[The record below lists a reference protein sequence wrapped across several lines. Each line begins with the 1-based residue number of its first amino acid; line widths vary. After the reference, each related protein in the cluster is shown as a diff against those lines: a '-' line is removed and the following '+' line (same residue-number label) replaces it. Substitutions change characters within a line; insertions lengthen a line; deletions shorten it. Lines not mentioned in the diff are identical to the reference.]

1 MQRYIARRVLLAVPT
16 ILFVMFATFAMVRFV
31 PGDLVEL
38 ILAENPYAT
47 EQDKIDLRQ
56 RLGLDQ
62 PIPTQF
68 AKYSANLLKGDMGYS
83 HWTNR
88 PVTQE
93 LRDRLPVTLEFGLF
107 AVLLGLLVAVPVGII
122 SAIRQDT
129 LADYLARSFAILSIS
144 VPYFF
149 TATLLVIFPVIWFG
163 WAPPLTYVGWSE
175 GPAGHIY
182 YMFFPAFIL
191 GVNLSGSVM
200 RMTRTMVL
208 EVMRQDYIRTAYAK
222 GLTERTVLVRHAMKN
237 ALIPVI
243 TIIGL
248 QIGGAIGG
256 TLIIETIFNMPGVGR
271 YFISSILARDYPSI
285 QGVTLVLAI
294 VVVFVNLA
302 VDLIYAAL
310 DPRISYS

>member
-1 MQRYIARRVLLAVPT
+1 MQRYIIQRVMLAIPT
-16 ILFVMFATFAMVRFV
+16 IIFVVFATFVMVRFV
-31 PGDLVEL
+31 PGDVVEL

-47 EQDKIDLRQ
+47 EEDAAALRSQ
-56 RLGLDQ
+56 LGLDK
-62 PIPTQF
+62 PIHEQF
-68 AKYSANLLKGDMGYS
+68 VRYSADLVRGDLGDS
-83 HWTNR
+83 PWTNR
-88 PVTQE
+88 PVTTE
-93 LRDRLPVTLEFGLF
+93 LKSRLPITLEFGFL
-107 AVLLGLLVAVPVGII
+107 AVFLGLLVALPVGII

-129 LADYLARSFAILSIS
+129 MIDYIARSFAILSLS

-149 TATLLVIFPVIWFG
+149 TATLLVIVPIIWFG
-163 WAPPLTYVGWSE
+163 WAPPLTYVRWSE
-175 GPAGHIY
+175 SISGHVW
-182 YMFFPAFIL
+182 YMFFPALLL

-222 GLTERTVLVRHAMKN
+222 GLRERTVLVRHAMKN

-248 QIGGAIGG
+248 QVGTALSG

-271 YFISSILARDYPSI
+271 YFISAILNRDYPSV
-285 QGVTLVLAI
+285 QGVVLVLAT
-294 VVVFVNLA
+294 VVVLVNLL

>member
-1 MQRYIARRVLLAVPT
+1 VQRYIARRVLLAVPT

-47 EQDKIDLRQ
+47 EQDKIELRE

-68 AKYSANLLKGDMGYS
+68 AKYSVNLLKGDMGYS

-93 LRDRLPVTLEFGLF
+93 LRDRLPVTLEFGLL

-129 LADYLARSFAILSIS
+129 LADYIARSFAILSIS

-175 GPAGHIY
+175 GPAGHLY

-285 QGVTLVLAI
+285 QGVTLVLAV

-302 VDLIYAAL
+302 VDLVYATL

>member
-1 MQRYIARRVLLAVPT
+1 MRRVMLAIPT
-16 ILFVMFATFAMVRFV
+16 IILVMFATFVMVRFV

-47 EQDKIDLRQ
+47 EQDKIDLRA

-62 PIPTQF
+62 PIAIQF
-68 AKYSANLLKGDMGYS
+68 AKYSASLLQGDMGYS

-88 PVTQE
+88 PVTEE
-93 LRDRLPVTLEFGLF
+93 LRGRLPVTLEFGML

-222 GLTERTVLVRHAMKN
+222 GLRERTVLVRHAMKN

-248 QIGGAIGG
+248 QIGGALSG

-285 QGVTLVLAI
+285 QGVVLVLAT
-294 VVVFVNLA
+294 VVVFVNLI
-302 VDLIYAAL
+302 VDLIYAML

>member
-1 MQRYIARRVLLAVPT
+1 VQRYLARRVMLAIPT
-16 ILFVMFATFAMVRFV
+16 IFFVMFATFAMVRFV
-31 PGDLVEL
+31 PGDVVEL

-47 EQDKIDLRQ
+47 EEDAAALRKQ
-56 RLGLDQ
+56 LGLDEAV
-62 PIPTQF
+62 PIQF
-68 AKYSANLLKGDMGYS
+68 ARYVGKLVQGDMGES
-83 HWTNR
+83 PWTGR
-88 PVTQE
+88 AITSE
-93 LRDRLPVTLEFGLF
+93 LRGRLPITLEFGLLS
-107 AVLLGLLVAVPVGII
+107 VVLGLFVALPVGII

-129 LADYLARSFAILSIS
+129 PIDYIARSFAILSLS

-163 WAPPLTYVGWSE
+163 WAPPLTYAGWSE
-175 GPAGHIY
+175 GPWDHLY
-182 YMFFPAFIL
+182 YMFFPALLL

-222 GLTERTVLVRHAMKN
+222 GLRERTVLTRHAMKN

-248 QIGGAIGG
+248 QVGTALSG

-271 YFISSILARDYPSI
+271 YFIGAIIARDYPSI
-285 QGVTLVLAI
+285 QGVVLVLAT

-302 VDLIYAAL
+302 VDLIYAAV
-310 DPRISYS
+310 DPRISYA

>member
-47 EQDKIDLRQ
+47 EQDKIELRE

-68 AKYSANLLKGDMGYS
+68 AKYSVNLLKGDMGYS

-93 LRDRLPVTLEFGLF
+93 LRDRLPVTLEFDLL

-129 LADYLARSFAILSIS
+129 LADYIARSFAILSIS

-175 GPAGHIY
+175 GPAGHLY

-285 QGVTLVLAI
+285 QGVTLVLAV

-302 VDLIYAAL
+302 VDLVYATL

>member
-1 MQRYIARRVLLAVPT
+1 MLAIPT
-16 ILFVMFATFAMVRFV
+16 IFFVMFATFAMVRFV
-31 PGDLVEL
+31 PGDVVEL

-47 EQDKIDLRQ
+47 EEDAAALRKQ
-56 RLGLDQ
+56 LGLDEAV
-62 PIPTQF
+62 PIQF
-68 AKYSANLLKGDMGYS
+68 ARYVGKLVQGDMGES
-83 HWTNR
+83 PWTGR
-88 PVTQE
+88 AITSE
-93 LRDRLPVTLEFGLF
+93 LRGRLPITLEFGLLS
-107 AVLLGLLVAVPVGII
+107 VVLGLFVALPVGII

-129 LADYLARSFAILSIS
+129 PIDYIARSFAILSLS

-163 WAPPLTYVGWSE
+163 WAPPLTYSGWSE
-175 GPAGHIY
+175 GPWDHLY
-182 YMFFPAFIL
+182 YMFFPALLL

-222 GLTERTVLVRHAMKN
+222 GLRERTVLTRHAMKN

-248 QIGGAIGG
+248 QVGTALSG

-271 YFISSILARDYPSI
+271 YFIGAIIARDYPSI
-285 QGVTLVLAI
+285 QGVVLVLAT

-302 VDLIYAAL
+302 VDLIYAAV
-310 DPRISYS
+310 DPRISYA

>member
-1 MQRYIARRVLLAVPT
+1 MQRYIARRVMLAIPT
-16 ILFVMFATFAMVRFV
+16 IILVMFATFVMVRFV

-47 EQDKIDLRQ
+47 EQDKIELRA

-68 AKYSANLLKGDMGYS
+68 AKYSANLLQGDMGYS

-88 PVTQE
+88 PVTEE
-93 LRDRLPVTLEFGLF
+93 LRRRLPVTLEFGML

-129 LADYLARSFAILSIS
+129 IADYVARSFAILSIS

-175 GPAGHIY
+175 GPAGHMY
-182 YMFFPAFIL
+182 YMFFPAVIL

-222 GLTERTVLVRHAMKN
+222 GLRERTVLVRHAMKN

-248 QIGGAIGG
+248 QIGGALGG

-285 QGVTLVLAI
+285 QGVVLVLATI
-294 VVVFVNLA
+294 VIFVNLA
-302 VDLIYAAL
+302 VDLIYAML